1 MCEIH
6 YINTAIHSRHLKENT
21 QIIKSSNP
29 TTVAK
34 KSFDNFILLN
44 IENNGLFL
52 PFWWVI

>member
-1 MCEIH
+1 MSKKNI
-6 YINTAIHSRHLKENT
+6 

-29 TTVAK
+29 TGVTE

-52 PFWWVI
+52 PF